1 MPRSAAVAVALALAF
16 VSLPVLPQSNSTDLL
31 KPNPLGIALTVGQ
44 WLFKDQKKV
53 YYLQVQGEGY
63 TYEEAKQQALALA
76 VDRAVGAV
84 VLSET
89 EVKNRE
95 VVRNE
100 IIKYSSGF
108 VDDYHVINQTNHNNV
123 YRLTVDVWV
132 SDSKIADRLLGGS
145 KQDGRI
151 DGQRHSTQLESINS
165 IYVSGDRQLQVVLD
179 DFPRRSFVTK
189 VGKSNL
195 RVNADRS
202 ADLIVEWIAYWDHYY
217 LEALAES
224 LKNLKP
230 QKPECG
236 IHSDRKIV
244 PLEEKKIFVRS
255 KKDPTSWGFTKQD
268 CFYYNDSKY
277 FDMVEK
283 SLGQPL
289 YLMGK
294 FYGAGGVLIHSG
306 CFSGVLNGMN
316 NVNWTLIDLKGHE
329 YWYGSVAIPVTAGSV
344 RDLASAEFE
353 ITTNRQK
360 CASGQSLY

>member
-1 MPRSAAVAVALALAF
+1 MRRSAAVAVALTLAS
-16 VSLPVLPQSNSTDLL
+16 VSLPVLSQSSGTNLL
-31 KPNPLGIALTVGQ
+31 RPSPVGIALTVGQ
-44 WLFKDQKKV
+44 WIAKDKKKV

-63 TYEEAKQQALALA
+63 TYEEAKQQALRLA

-108 VDDYHVINQTNHNNV
+108 VEDYQVINQTNYNNV

-145 KQDGRI
+145 KQDGQI
-151 DGQRHSTQLESINS
+151 DGQRHATQLESINN

-195 RVNADRS
+195 RINEDRS
-202 ADLIVEWIAYWDHYY
+202 ADLIVQWIAYWDHRY
-217 LEALAES
+217 LEALAEA

-230 QKPECG
+230 KKPECG
-236 IHSDRKIV
+236 GHGDRAY

-255 KKDPTSWGFTKQD
+255 KKDPTSWGTMKQD
-268 CFYYNDSKY
+268 CFYYDDPKY

-289 YLMGK
+289 YLLGK
-294 FYGAGGVLIHSG
+294 FYGTGRVLIHTG

-316 NVNWTLIDLKGHE
+316 NVNWTLINLKGHE
-329 YWYGSVAIPVTAGSV
+329 FWYGSVAIPVNATSV
-344 RDLASAEFE
+344 RDLHSAEFE
-353 ITTNRQK
+353 ITTDRQR
-360 CASGQSLY
+360 CAAGHSMY